1 MRNHRKETDTL
12 KREIE
17 GLELEKQDK
26 ETQLQCALKDRKRN
40 NFKKNNLKKD
50 Y

>member
-1 MRNHRKETDTL
+1 MRNREKETDIL

-26 ETQLQCALKDRKRN
+26 ETQL
-40 NFKKNNLKKD
+40 
-50 Y
+50 